1 MKSFHDFL
9 KEDVPTNAANAVGT
23 QGGYGQDATA
33 TGPVAGYTE
42 RLFPNYNQDL
52 LSQDYQTPAEPG
64 DAKWRFANVWPV
76 MKVTLDNEKG
86 GGPSIDAMVDASKEF
101 VGIQDE
107 QNEYRRMKTFN
118 TFMEE
123 KKCPPG
129 MKWDPN
135 LKDCVPSG
143 KIYGMRWWGG
153 GRHHHNGKENGN
165 GNGNGNGSHNGN
177 GGAVGNGGNGN
188 GGGGNG
194 GGGNGG

>member
-86 GGPSIDAMVDASKEF
+86 GGPSIDAMVDASKKF

-107 QNEYRRMKTFN
+107 QNEIRRMKTFD
-118 TFMEE
+118 TFMEH

-129 MKWDPN
+129 MKWDSN
-135 LKDCVPSG
+135 LKDCVPTG
-143 KIYGMRWWGG
+143 
-153 GRHHHNGKENGN
+153 
-165 GNGNGNGSHNGN
+165 
-177 GGAVGNGGNGN
+177 
-188 GGGGNG
+188 
-194 GGGNGG
+194 